1 LGSSTHTTSPDK
13 AYKKHDTRET
23 LISLRHMVLSVIQHC
38 AHYAP
43 QQRIDILWHPYS
55 MSLQMQR
62 HVPPPKRRD
71 THREPL
77 KVPLNLP
84 KAHHRDYWVCYNWN
98 STATS
103 WRWYVHRAHCSL
115 VCTSEVKTSV
125 RRSLTYPK
133 KKKKYIKNIKKKLAT
148 RYDLVSYPTHPNPLL
163 QAGSNPCSCGSPH
176 PHMGSPQSKGPAAST
191 RQRNHR

>member
-1 LGSSTHTTSPDK
+1 
-13 AYKKHDTRET
+13 
-23 LISLRHMVLSVIQHC
+23 MVLSVVHYC

-43 QQRIDILWHPYS
+43 QQRIDILWHHYS
-55 MSLQMQR
+55 MPLQMQR

-84 KAHHRDYWVCYNWN
+84 KAHHWDYWVCCNWN
-98 STATS
+98 STAMS
-103 WRWYVHRAHCSL
+103 WRWHVHRAHCSL

-133 KKKKYIKNIKKKLAT
+133 KYIYNMKNT
-148 RYDLVSYPTHPNPLL
+148 
-163 QAGSNPCSCGSPH
+163 
-176 PHMGSPQSKGPAAST
+176 
-191 RQRNHR
+191 